1 MMTKAAKADQQRA
14 IKAYHAAMLA
24 DDEWQAELRRRG
36 ISRYTL
42 QARGEEGS
50 DLRELYKHKLKA
62 DEENI
67 RAIETLWH
75 NQP

>member
-1 MMTKAAKADQQRA
+1 MTEIAKTDQQRA
-14 IKAYHAAMLA
+14 IKAYHAATMA

-50 DLRELYKHKLKA
+50 DLRELYKQKLKA

-67 RAIETLWH
+67 RAIEILWH
-75 NQP
+75 NKP